1 METIK
6 FPINKGKDIMDKL
19 ETLGKIAQNEAQIKV
34 LTKER
39 DALRE
44 VAIKKGWAQWTF
56 TVRMSAPNLKWWK
69 ENRPSVWEKYATTSQ
84 VKKFSID
91 A

>member
-1 METIK
+1 
-6 FPINKGKDIMDKL
+6 MDKL

-34 LTKER
+34 LTNER
-39 DALRE
+39 DALRD
-44 VAIKKGWAQWTF
+44 VAIKNGWAQWTF

-69 ENRPSVWEKYATTSQ
+69 ENRPSVWQKYATATP

>member
-1 METIK
+1 
-6 FPINKGKDIMDKL
+6 MDKL
-19 ETLGKIAQNEAQIKV
+19 ETLGRIAQNEAQIKE

-44 VAIKKGWAQWTF
+44 VAIDYGWAQWTF
-56 TVRMSAPNLKWWK
+56 TVRMSAPSLKWWK
-69 ENRPSVWEKYATTSQ
+69 DNRPTVWQKYATTSR